1 MTLADIAFVAEG
13 IIAVV
18 AVVGLIASYFRTSY
32 SASTIQLQQEN
43 IKALLD
49 QGERHK
55 TELASNRIRLED
67 LEREV
72 TFLKTLPLAEIAT
85 DLKGIM
91 QTQNKIL
98 DVQNTLL
105 ERLAK

>member
-1 MTLADIAFVAEG
+1 MTLADVAFVAEG
-13 IIAVV
+13 TIAVI
-18 AVVGLIASYFRTSY
+18 AVIALIASYFRTSY
-32 SASTIQLQQEN
+32 SASTIKLQQEN
-43 IKALLD
+43 IKALVD

-55 TELASNRIRLED
+55 TELASNRTRLED

-91 QTQNKIL
+91 TTQNKIL

-105 ERLAK
+105 AKLK